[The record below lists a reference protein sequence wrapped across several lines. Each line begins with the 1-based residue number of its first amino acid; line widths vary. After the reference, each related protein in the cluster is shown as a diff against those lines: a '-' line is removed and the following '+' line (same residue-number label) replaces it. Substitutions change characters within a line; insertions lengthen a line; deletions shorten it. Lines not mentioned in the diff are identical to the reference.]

1 MDGNGASLRRGQRE
15 DVQRQ
20 RPALAEDV
28 GAPSPGA
35 GGYAPYGCDAT
46 IPPMTYRFEA
56 FELDTDRYELRRDGE
71 AVRMEPQVFD
81 VLAYLVEN
89 HDRMVP
95 KDELLEK
102 VWGDKYISEAAVN
115 SRLMAARRAVG
126 DSGKEQR
133 LIRTMHGRGFRF
145 VGDVDQD
152 GDGAAPKRDA
162 SAPPAGLALTP
173 ERPEQVVR
181 FCTASD

>member
-1 MDGNGASLRRGQRE
+1 
-15 DVQRQ
+15 
-20 RPALAEDV
+20 
-28 GAPSPGA
+28 
-35 GGYAPYGCDAT
+35 
-46 IPPMTYRFEA
+46 MTYRFEA

-133 LIRTMHGRGFRF
+133 LIKTMHGRGFRF
-145 VGDVDQD
+145 VGDVEQG
-152 GDGAAPKRDA
+152 GDAVALRRVA
-162 SAPPAGLALTP
+162 SPPPARPALTP
-173 ERPEQVVR
+173 EHP
-181 FCTASD
+181 